1 MKHVR
6 RFRLLRLIGPGLLVL
21 SLGTAAPIA
30 AADPA
35 PGEALRLGFDILG
48 GFKYEIPPDATGDA
62 AQKLAVQAEKD
73 IPANIKQYDGKKAV
87 VTGFMLP
94 TKLEE
99 NTGLVIEFLLV
110 RDPMM
115 CCYGVVPNP
124 NDWVV
129 VHMTKPVPA
138 IQDVPISFVGTLH
151 VGPLY
156 DNGYLTGIYRLD
168 GDKKTG

>member
-1 MKHVR
+1 MNS
-6 RFRLLRLIGPGLLVL
+6 FRLFVLAGVLIAQFGAS
-21 SLGTAAPIA
+21 SLAS
-30 AADPA
+30 AADSTPTTA
-35 PGEALRLGFDILG
+35 DGSLRLGFDILG
-48 GFKYEIPPDATGDA
+48 GFPYAIPPDATGDA

-73 IPANIKQYDGKKAV
+73 IPAKIKQYDGKRAL

-94 TKLEE
+94 VKLED
-99 NTGLVIEFLLV
+99 NTGLVIDFLLV

-129 VHMTKPVPA
+129 VHMAKPVA
-138 IQDVPISFVGTLH
+138 ALQDVPISFVGTLH

-156 DNGYLTGIYRLD
+156 DNGYLTGIYKLD
-168 GDKKTG
+168 GEKRTE

>member
-1 MKHVR
+1 MIR
-6 RFRLLRLIGPGLLVL
+6 SDLSFQPRFLRGAVLFAGL
-21 SLGTAAPIA
+21 A
-30 AADPA
+30 AAVLAAAQAAAAGP
-35 PGEALRLGFDILG
+35 LTLGFDILG
-48 GFKYEIPPDATGDA
+48 GFKYDIPPDATGDA
-62 AQKLAVQAEKD
+62 AQKQSVQAEKD
-73 IPANIKQYDGKKAV
+73 IPANIKQYDGKRAV

-99 NTGLVIEFLLV
+99 NTGLVIDFLLV

-124 NDWVV
+124 NDWIV
-129 VHMTKPVPA
+129 VHMAKPVPA

-168 GDKKTG
+168 GEKKTD